1 MSLED
6 PAWGDLLPLVSNPLR
21 GPRGDAQVEL
31 LAASE
36 CPGLTAR
43 RRRRAEASGADHDP
57 IVLRAAR
64 RANVLDVDGN
74 RYVDLVAGFGA
85 ALIGHTHPAVVSTV
99 RAQSERLLHAL
110 GDVYPSEEKILLEAR
125 LAAMAPWQARVILGL
140 SGADAVEAALKTA
153 RLATGRPGVLAFT
166 GGYHG
171 LSYGTVALCG
181 YKDAFREPFA
191 GQLNP
196 AVRFAPFP
204 DARDASLDRA
214 LDAVDNALQR
224 NEIGA
229 VVVEPILGRGGVVV
243 PHARFLP
250 ELAARAKAHGA
261 LLIADEIYT
270 GLGRVGPRF
279 RAVAAG
285 VAPDVI
291 CVGKALGGG
300 VPVSA
305 CLMREDVARA
315 WGTSSGEA
323 IHTSTFLGNPL
334 ACAAALA
341 TLDVLDAP
349 ETHRAIDAASRALRG
364 AIARACD
371 AMPDASLSL
380 HGEGLLVG
388 VGLGGGSARALAVA
402 RALLERGFITL
413 LGGVQ
418 GDGLTLTPPMTLTP
432 AQADAFG
439 AALVDV
445 LRAAPPEPVR

>member
-1 MSLED
+1 MTSDELGC
-6 PAWGDLLPLVSNPLR
+6 GDLLPAVSSPLWGARGAALV
-21 GPRGDAQVEL
+21 DL
-31 LAASE
+31 LAESE

-43 RRRRAEASGADHDP
+43 RRRRAEASGAAHDP

-64 RANVLDVDGN
+64 GANVLDVDGN

-85 ALIGHTHPAVVSTV
+85 ALIGHTHPDVVAAV

-110 GDVYPSEEKILLEAR
+110 GDVYPSEEKVRLEAR
-125 LAAMAPWQARVILGL
+125 LAAMAPWRARVILGL

-153 RLATGRPGVLAFT
+153 RLATGRAGVLAFG

-171 LSYGTVALCG
+171 LSYGTVAVCG
-181 YKDAFREPFA
+181 YKRAFREPFA

-196 AVRFAPFP
+196 AVRFAPYP
-204 DARDASLDRA
+204 DARDEGLART
-214 LDAVDNALQR
+214 LDAVDEALR
-224 NEIGA
+224 HNEIGA
-229 VVVEPILGRGGVVV
+229 VIVEPILGRGGVVV

-250 ELAARAKAHGA
+250 ELAARARAAGA

-270 GLGRVGPRF
+270 GLGRVGATF
-279 RAVAAG
+279 RAVAEGAT
-285 VAPDVI
+285 PDVL

-305 CLMREDVARA
+305 CLMREEVAAA
-315 WGTSSGEA
+315 WGSSAGEA

-341 TLDVLDAP
+341 TLDVLESPMA
-349 ETHRAIDAASRALRG
+349 RASIAVAGDALRA
-364 AIARACD
+364 AIARVRD
-371 AMPDASLSL
+371 ARPEEAIALN
-380 HGEGLLVG
+380 GVGLLVG
-388 VGLGGGSARALAVA
+388 VTLRGGAGRALAVM

-413 LGGVQ
+413 LGGVE
-418 GDGLTLTPPMTLTP
+418 GNGLTFTPPMTLTA

-439 AALVDV
+439 AALHAT
-445 LRAAPPEPVR
+445 LNAIPCPEDL